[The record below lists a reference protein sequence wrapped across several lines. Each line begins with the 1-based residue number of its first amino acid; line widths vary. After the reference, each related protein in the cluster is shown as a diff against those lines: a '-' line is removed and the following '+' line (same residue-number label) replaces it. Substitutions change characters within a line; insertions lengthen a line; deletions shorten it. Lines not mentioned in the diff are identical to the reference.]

1 MDGAKICSVPGS
13 TDVGGALV
21 GSLVS
26 SVGCKP
32 PLGLRASGMTG
43 GGTRIV
49 FELCANALV
58 ARTNASKM
66 GEVLLGKNKFFK
78 AALARVDFIFK
89 F

>member
-1 MDGAKICSVPGS
+1 
-13 TDVGGALV
+13 
-21 GSLVS
+21 
-26 SVGCKP
+26 
-32 PLGLRASGMTG
+32 
-43 GGTRIV
+43 
-49 FELCANALV
+49 V